1 MKCDQVFGCHNCR
14 EKMLL
19 LRAQIIQFR
28 EIFKRVNEEVIAV
41 DKFIQD
47 IAATDEIETENKGG

>member
-1 MKCDQVFGCHNCR
+1 
-14 EKMLL
+14 MLL